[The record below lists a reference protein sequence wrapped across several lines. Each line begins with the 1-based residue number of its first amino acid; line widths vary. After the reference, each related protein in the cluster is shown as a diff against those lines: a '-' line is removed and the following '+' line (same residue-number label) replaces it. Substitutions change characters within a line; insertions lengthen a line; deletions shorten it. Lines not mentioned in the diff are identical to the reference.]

1 MYLWQTRSSIDQSS
15 LMLLNM
21 PWCMEFLSTR
31 LAMLLQSCWKSL
43 RQECKA
49 FLSSLSTGWKIGNV
63 NSKMTCSEAM
73 HGHHI
78 HRSSR
83 PWNMTVWHKFC
94 AFCKC
99 MYKKIIRIIPKTHVP
114 FGFSATRPQFSF
126 FAIYNPSNLAHSHNL
141 HHFCLAQ
148 AWTKI
153 NPHWPRIPTNCCQ
166 FFVPKN
172 CGKPNTEQIAL
183 LMPWLTWDNCPIF
196 QLSLGCIWSCGNE
209 IKWTMI

>member
-49 FLSSLSTGWKIGNV
+49 FLSSLSTGWKIRNV
-63 NSKMTCSEAM
+63 NSKMTWSEAM

-99 MYKKIIRIIPKTHVP
+99 MYKKFIRIIPKSMCRLV
-114 FGFSATRPQFSF
+114 SAPPVHSFHFLLFTIPATLHIATISTTSAWHRHGQKSIHIDHEYPQIVVSF
-126 FAIYNPSNLAHSHNL
+126 FCSEELREAKHWADRFAH
-141 HHFCLAQ
+141 A
-148 AWTKI
+148 
-153 NPHWPRIPTNCCQ
+153 
-166 FFVPKN
+166 
-172 CGKPNTEQIAL
+172 
-183 LMPWLTWDNCPIF
+183 
-196 QLSLGCIWSCGNE
+196 
-209 IKWTMI
+209 MIDLR